1 MLALEILNYSSKLSV
16 STFRIKKQ
24 KQNKYIQKSAEK
36 INNKNSK
43 INEVENRKT
52 IEKIHKIKVAFL
64 KKINKISKRLQDLTE
79 KGGDKTQITN
89 TIDLTDTKRTLKN
102 SYKLHTFY
110 GEMYVCRNGSIPQ
123 KIQMTTTHPIVR
135 GLDSP
140 ITIK

>member
-1 MLALEILNYSSKLSV
+1 MLALENLNYSSKLSV

-24 KQNKYIQKSAEK
+24 KQNKHIQKSAEK

-89 TIDLTDTKRTLKN
+89 TIDLTDTKRRLKN

-123 KIQMTTTHPIVR
+123 KIQTTTTHPIVR